1 MGDFGM
7 ESSSQDARTLFLL
20 SPLGVTRHACGS
32 FPKRPSPQGAPVDT
46 LIIPKMHRFLLMVL
60 ALLAASLFPDGMS
73 LSAATPTEGAAVP
86 SPSPEKDAGL
96 IPDPEALRREI
107 PCLASQ
113 DSWTNHATADE
124 IALFK
129 GPVTEWKFIP
139 AGEYDL
145 KGFATGILG
154 SKLPPPGV
162 HPRLLFSPEDVPSIA
177 KGIAS
182 SPETSERLRATE
194 QVLNRSIWNPASDE
208 GKVFRK
214 LATGDL
220 RELEWPAD
228 EGAAPGFKN
237 THYFK
242 GYRQQMAGSVHTGYL
257 PPMLQSAAFLCLLR
271 NDGEKGREVATA
283 IANYYRLRE
292 PLIDRLNGH
301 YDREKI
307 TPKDYWRP
315 MHQLV
320 AGLCYSYDFA
330 APWMNEEQKSLMR
343 RVISKATSGK
353 RGYGMSAPVR
363 WRDTNWVAWD
373 LVLFLTA
380 MSIEGEEGYDPAIY
394 PVALETARA
403 YLDWGISP
411 SGTIFETNGKNG
423 AITYELESLVCLAR
437 HGDNLIGH
445 PHLRRLAAAQCQTVV
460 PAGGHSVDN
469 GTWGCQLLGANRSA
483 ILSAFYPDDPC
494 AAFLFRQARPDSS
507 SSANAHASP
516 DIFFMEGARA
526 MLFEALATRSDNP
539 RERLGLPLAFVDPV
553 HGLLTAR
560 SGNGTN
566 ALFLHFEARPDLRG
580 VGHQH
585 HDSGHFYLGA
595 LGEMWAV
602 EAGPKNS
609 FSPDHNTVLIDG
621 TGHNDAAF
629 ASRVGYLGAVTNK
642 EAAFAS
648 ADLANAYNY
657 SWTTPMHPSWMAP
670 ERVNGTWKVSP
681 DTDPELVAYC
691 RGTERFKT
699 RLWGGSHWD
708 QNWGPIMRIA
718 GNPVRY
724 AFRSAGITRGEHPWA
739 LIVDDIAKDDGSH
752 LYQWLMQ
759 VPEGT
764 RIANIPLADDAVP
777 GVVLTKAPAEPWQY
791 DKAENLPP
799 NTPCLLLFLLRPAES
814 PGGPSHLANQVAD
827 ARLPIRL
834 EQIASPKQIGSKSV
848 KNRLIVEARAVDPAF
863 RILLFPWRSGEPMPQ
878 VRWNE
883 PKKAAS
889 IAWKGQTDEI
899 IFSKGEDHR
908 TRFTITRG
916 GLEIL
921 KSL

>member
-1 MGDFGM
+1 MILR
-7 ESSSQDARTLFLL
+7 AA
-20 SPLGVTRHACGS
+20 P
-32 FPKRPSPQGAPVDT
+32 PSEEAV
-46 LIIPKMHRFLLMVL
+46 
-60 ALLAASLFPDGMS
+60 
-73 LSAATPTEGAAVP
+73 SA
-86 SPSPEKDAGL
+86 SPSPGKDAGL
-96 IPDPEALRREI
+96 IPDPEALRQEI
-107 PCLASQ
+107 PRLAAK
-113 DSWTNHATADE
+113 DSWTNFATADE

-139 AGEYDL
+139 ASEYDL
-145 KGFATGILG
+145 KGFDRGILG

-162 HPRLLFSPEDVPSIA
+162 HPRILFSPEDVPSIA
-177 KGIAS
+177 KRIDS
-182 SPETSERLRATE
+182 CPETRERVRATE
-194 QVLNRSIWNPASDE
+194 EFLQKSIWNPASDE

-214 LATGDL
+214 LASGDL
-220 RELEWPAD
+220 NGLEWLAE

-237 THYFK
+237 TQYFK
-242 GYRQQMAGSVHTGYL
+242 GYRGQMAGSVHTGYL
-257 PPMLQSAAFLCLLR
+257 PPMLQAAAFLCLLK
-271 NDGEKGREVATA
+271 NDQEKGREVATA
-283 IANYYRLRE
+283 IANYYKLRE
-292 PLIDRLNGH
+292 PLIDRLNGQYH
-301 YDREKI
+301 RDKI
-307 TPKDYWRP
+307 TPNDYWRP

-320 AGLCYSYDFA
+320 AGLGYNYDFA
-330 APWMNEEQKSLMR
+330 APWMTGEQKVLMR

-353 RGYGMSAPVR
+353 RGYGMGAPIR

-373 LVLFLTA
+373 LLLFLTD

-423 AITYELESLVCLAR
+423 AIMYEFESLVCLAR

-469 GTWGCQLLGANRSA
+469 GTWGCQLLGANRA
-483 ILSAFYPDDPC
+483 AVLSAFYPDDLC
-494 AAFLFRQARPDSS
+494 SAFLLRQSTKGTGGSPDTNATPSLDIFALDSS
-507 SSANAHASP
+507 RNMIFDSRVARCAEAPSRGASDP
-516 DIFFMEGARA
+516 
-526 MLFEALATRSDNP
+526 S
-539 RERLGLPLAFVDPV
+539 RELLGLPLAFDDPV

-566 ALFLHFEARPDLRG
+566 DLFLHFEARPDLRG

-585 HDSGHFYLGA
+585 HDSGHFYLAG

-621 TGHNDAAF
+621 IGHNDAAF
-629 ASRVGYLGAVTNK
+629 APRVGYLGAVTNK

-648 ADLANAYNY
+648 ADLSNAYNH

-681 DTDPELVAYC
+681 DTDPELVSYY
-691 RGTERFKT
+691 RGTDRFKT
-699 RLWGGSHWD
+699 RLWGESYWD
-708 QNWGPIMRIA
+708 QNWGPIMKIA
-718 GNPVRY
+718 GTPVRH
-724 AFRSAGITRGEHPWA
+724 AFRSAGIVRGKHPWA
-739 LIVDDIAKDDGSH
+739 LIVDDIAKDNAVH

-759 VPEGT
+759 VPAGT

-791 DKAENLPP
+791 DKAESLPP
-799 NTPCLLLFLLRPAES
+799 NTPCLLLFLLRQSES
-814 PGGPSHLANQVAD
+814 QGGPSKMANQVND

-848 KNRLIVEARAVDPAF
+848 KNRLIVEARAVDPEF
-863 RILLFPWRSGEPMPQ
+863 RILMVPWRSGEPMPH
-878 VRWNE
+878 VRWDE
-883 PKKAAS
+883 QKKTAEIS
-889 IAWKGQTDEI
+889 WKGQSDQIT
-899 IFSKGEDHR
+899 FAKGADQR
-908 TRFTITRG
+908 SRFTISRDG
-916 GLEIL
+916 RELL
-921 KSL
+921 KSR